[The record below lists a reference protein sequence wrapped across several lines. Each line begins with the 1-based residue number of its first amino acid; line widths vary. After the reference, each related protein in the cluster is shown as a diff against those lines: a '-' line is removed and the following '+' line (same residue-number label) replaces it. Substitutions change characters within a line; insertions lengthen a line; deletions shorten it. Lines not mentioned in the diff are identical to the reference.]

1 MRILDVIKKVF
12 NSFLEINILKARTE
26 QIDWKIDQILCKLEK
41 TQVKKYKKLKMTICE
56 KRLFVKNIIK
66 NLFLGK
72 RYDESRVVD
81 CKFSENFALV
91 LARTIINT
99 KSDYYNKETDKNYD
113 SIVIVDI
120 KRSNRTPE
128 YPSSELIDVLE
139 NDDYENKEPEM
150 KILSLEENEN
160 IITIK
165 YDVDNKVFSKK
176 LIPYSN
182 TRNETTWYFKESV

>member
-1 MRILDVIKKVF
+1 
-12 NSFLEINILKARTE
+12 
-26 QIDWKIDQILCKLEK
+26 
-41 TQVKKYKKLKMTICE
+41 MTICE

>member
-1 MRILDVIKKVF
+1 MKILDVIKKVF